1 VEEVRVITTRRV
13 GIAVGSDS
21 LVAVGL
27 DRLGRAQP
35 AAQPWVRHLEPAGE
49 DSGQWPD
56 VFLGLLELR
65 RQLGRRKVRAHIVLA
80 PPLAQVRRLEFPPM
94 KRDLMLAKLAAA
106 PERYFAVHGP
116 QAVGIDARFAR
127 QDATQ
132 RALGVTASAALVETI
147 LRVAGEADFEV
158 ASLAPAHVAWA
169 TAVAERDA
177 VGGAACVV
185 LGLPQ
190 WTGVLRLVAGEP
202 MVVRSVAASL
212 CNGALV
218 GVIEECLPPEGG
230 PRRIKVCA
238 DSDVSATIDEAL
250 AAADFEVVRLSEEP
264 MALAAR
270 YAALT
275 CPEVLPERIR
285 TGRRLRARRLTIGFS
300 LAASFLA
307 ATTAGLHLWG
317 LHRELAAVRR
327 ERSAIQASVTD
338 ALGRREALAQTGA
351 ELSALDSLRR
361 TLPRWS
367 QVLEALALSLPR
379 DAHLIRVG
387 GEGDS
392 VTLEGV
398 AERAA
403 GVLIG
408 LQHAQSIVSVR
419 AQAPIRRDLR
429 EGQHPLERFILAVRL
444 GHGARPP

>member
-1 VEEVRVITTRRV
+1 MITTRRV

-65 RQLGRRKVRAHIVLA
+65 RQLGRRKVCAHVVLA

-127 QDATQ
+127 RDATQ
-132 RALGVTASAALVETI
+132 RALGATASADLVETV
-147 LRVAGEADFEV
+147 LRVAGEADLEV
-158 ASLAPAHVAWA
+158 ISLAPAHVAWA
-169 TAVAERDA
+169 IAAAEHDA
-177 VGGAACVV
+177 NHKNTCFVV
-185 LGLPQ
+185 GLPA
-190 WTGVLRLVAGEP
+190 WAGVLWLRPDEP
-202 MVVRSVAASL
+202 VVVRTIQASFP
-212 CNGALV
+212 NNAFV
-218 GVIEECLPPEGG
+218 RVIDECLPPDGG
-230 PRRIKVCA
+230 QRRAHLCV
-238 DSDVSATIDEAL
+238 DPDVLPTLDEAL
-250 AAADFEVVRLSEEP
+250 AAAAFEVMRLSEEP

-270 YAALT
+270 YAALA